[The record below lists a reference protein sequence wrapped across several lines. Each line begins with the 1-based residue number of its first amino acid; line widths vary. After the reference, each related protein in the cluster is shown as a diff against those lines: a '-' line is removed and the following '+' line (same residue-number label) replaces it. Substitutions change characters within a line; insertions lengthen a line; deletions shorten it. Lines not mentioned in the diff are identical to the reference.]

1 MEEGRKKSVTS
12 WSTFCSVN
20 QHFKKLSFP
29 SLRKVGRG
37 SQLFWENVTSR
48 PSGADILN
56 MAVRRSQLK
65 CSMVPRRSLCLL
77 IHTPGQQ
84 GWAASH
90 LQGSWNGALCPPAP
104 QLLPPPR
111 DVCPWRLYLVIWVMD
126 VDSEN
131 IKMPSK
137 FKDLILLNK
146 T

>member
-1 MEEGRKKSVTS
+1 MFS
-12 WSTFCSVN
+12 
-20 QHFKKLSFP
+20 
-29 SLRKVGRG
+29 
-37 SQLFWENVTSR
+37 ENVTTR

-56 MAVRRSQLK
+56 MAVRRSHLR
-65 CSMVPRRSLCLL
+65 SSTVLGRRLL
-77 IHTPGQQ
+77 QQ
-84 GWAASH
+84 RPGWAAGMQVSH
-90 LQGSWNGALCPPAP
+90 WQESWTNAFCPAAP

-111 DVCPWRLYLVIWVMD
+111 DVCSWWLYLVILVMD